1 MQIYFSVEEYLET
14 VYGRRMTA
22 KEVFFSQ
29 LAKQM
34 RGSLSQFIIEQGSK
48 TTRSVS
54 LETSV
59 LYVTH

>member
-14 VYGRRMTA
+14 VYGRRMIA
-22 KEVFFSQ
+22 KEVFFFSISETDAG
-29 LAKQM
+29 L
-34 RGSLSQFIIEQGSK
+34 LSQFIIEQGSK